1 MNNEEKKE
9 ENSRMQ
15 INDKRRFNPDG
26 TEKTGN
32 ESKTTISSEPE
43 PEEFSRNEIHKEL
56 PSISFATLILS
67 LAGSVQSAL
76 GIAPDPFTKTVK
88 KDLVQAKQTID
99 LLGILEEKTKG
110 NLEKEEES
118 LLKVILS
125 DLRVRYIEEKK
136 KE

>member
-1 MNNEEKKE
+1 MNDEEKKE
-9 ENSRMQ
+9 ENFNVK
-15 INDKRRFNPDG
+15 INDRRRFNPDG
-26 TEKTGN
+26 TEKAEN
-32 ESKTTISSEPE
+32 ESENAFSSEAKSTE
-43 PEEFSRNEIHKEL
+43 SSQEKIHEGL
-56 PSISFATLILS
+56 PSISFASLILS

-88 KDLVQAKQTID
+88 KDLLQAKQTID